1 MGELSFF
8 MGDLYPQMLSG
19 QRDTS
24 TEMAPDAND
33 QQALAEDRSVS
44 EKVDNSTPQTIKVF
58 IAIAFVI
65 ILVMLFGLGD

>member
-19 QRDTS
+19 MRESS
-24 TEMAPDAND
+24 TEVTPDAND

-65 ILVMLFGLGD
+65 ILVMLFGLGA